1 MDFIKKVLPVIA
13 FFIIGDVA
21 TTLYA
26 LQLPGL
32 CETNPMLQFLVS
44 QTIVFILSKC
54 LVLVALY
61 FLYRGST
68 EGWFRVYVGIPT
80 LVGFAL
86 CINNICWI
94 INTIWGGKW

>member
-44 QTIVFILSKC
+44 QPIIFILSKC
-54 LVLVALY
+54 LVLVVLY
-61 FLYRGST
+61 FLYKGST
-68 EGWFRVYVGIPT
+68 DGWFKVYVGIPA
-80 LVGFAL
+80 LAGFLL
-86 CINNICWI
+86 CVNNIHWI
-94 INTIWGGKW
+94 LSV

>member
-1 MDFIKKVLPVIA
+1 MGFIKNVLPVVA

-44 QTIVFILSKC
+44 QPIIFILSKC
-54 LVLVALY
+54 TVLVVLYALY
-61 FLYRGST
+61 KGST
-68 EGWFRVYVGIPT
+68 AGWFKVYAGIPA
-80 LVGFAL
+80 VAGFLL
-86 CINNICWI
+86 CVNNVNWI
-94 INTIWGGKW
+94 MSVI

>member
-44 QTIVFILSKC
+44 QPIIFILSKC
-54 LVLVALY
+54 MVLVVLY
-61 FLYRGST
+61 FLYKGST
-68 EGWFRVYVGIPT
+68 AGWFRVYAGIPA
-80 LVGFAL
+80 LAGFVL
-86 CINNICWI
+86 CVNNVCWI
-94 INTIWGGKW
+94 MNAI